1 MLCKKCA
8 RGTLRAQSW
17 APAPVRGRKQAGEK
31 EREEGKLEQRD
42 EGMKLWSLRPE
53 VSQGQWQRALCAKL
67 RGLHLFP
74 TSDGE
79 PSRAPLIITMMTTS
93 CLLHARLYS
102 KSFTNFDS
110 FNPGTQEVACRWLR

>member
-8 RGTLRAQSW
+8 QGTLRAQSW

-42 EGMKLWSLRPE
+42 EGRKLWTLRPE

-67 RGLHLFP
+67 RGLNLFP
-74 TSDGE
+74 TGDGE
-79 PSRAPLIITMMTTS
+79 PTRVPLIMTMMMTL
-93 CLLHARLYS
+93 CLLRARHYS

-110 FNPGTQEVACRWLR
+110 FNPGTQEVA